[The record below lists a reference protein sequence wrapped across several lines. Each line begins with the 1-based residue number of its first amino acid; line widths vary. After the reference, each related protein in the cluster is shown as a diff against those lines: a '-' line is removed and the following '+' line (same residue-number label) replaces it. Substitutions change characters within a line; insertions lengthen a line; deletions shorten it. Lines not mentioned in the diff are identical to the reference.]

1 MSDYEI
7 LSIVFVVIGLVIVAM
22 KHNDGNRKGRH

>member
-7 LSIVFVVIGLVIVAM
+7 LSIVFVVIGLVIVTM
-22 KHNDGNRKGRH
+22 KHDDGNRKGRH

>member
-7 LSIVFVVIGLVIVAM
+7 LSVVFVVIGLVVAAM
-22 KHNDGNRKGRH
+22 KHDDGNRKGRH